1 MYLYVGRC
9 YLYVGRCYVVQ
20 HVVCAQWE
28 DNKVMLPLILDGS
41 APPTASSAQPQGPAA
56 EEEAVSVP
64 AEGLPEPGPGVAP
77 GGRTG
82 ALQPG
87 QQEEPCQGRS
97 PLARTQGEALI

>member
-1 MYLYVGRC
+1 
-9 YLYVGRCYVVQ
+9 
-20 HVVCAQWE
+20 
-28 DNKVMLPLILDGS
+28 MLPLILHGS

-64 AEGLPEPGPGVAP
+64 AEGLPEPGSGATAGARPGLAP

-97 PLARTQGEALI
+97 PLAHTQGEALI